1 MSSRVFKATTSH
13 SDANPQLCGL
23 STTPIKEGD
32 WCFYLVCAGKD
43 ARPEFQI
50 SVVRE
55 EEYSYRGRKQSR
67 KVRETPDGRQFFSV
81 FTGEWEEFTKADGTK
96 GKRRVYEWQVE
107 DPSTGARIPVTVWSN
122 MVLASAA
129 EKLGY
134 VVPKNGKGK
143 FITTKAHKG
152 DRTKGFEHRLG
163 EEEPAMVTIAKAA
176 LSDEDAGIV
185 APEEPARPAPEAGA
199 ALVAAEGD
207 TDLASILGLTPEQF
221 RKLQED

>member
-13 SDANPQLCGL
+13 TATNPQLCGL
-23 STTPIKEGD
+23 TGTPIVEGD

-50 SVVRE
+50 NVVRE
-55 EEYSYRGRKQSR
+55 EEYTYRGRKQTR
-67 KVRETPDGRQFFSV
+67 KIRETPDGRPFFSV
-81 FTGEWEEFTKADGTK
+81 FTGEWETYTKPDGTQ
-96 GKRRVYEWQVE
+96 GKRRKYEWQTE
-107 DPSTGARIPVTVWSN
+107 NAQGARIPVTVWSN

-134 VVPKNGKGK
+134 NVPRNGKGK

-152 DRTKGFEHRLG
+152 DRTVGFEHRHG

-176 LSDEDAGIV
+176 LSDEDAGV
-185 APEEPARPAPEAGA
+185 VPPKDETPVSVGASDEA
-199 ALVAAEGD
+199 
-207 TDLASILGLTPEQF
+207 TLASALGLTIEQY
-221 RKLQED
+221 RSLSAE